1 MAESTQKLHD
11 AIRDLH
17 QVLETTENL
26 TDEDRAELESA
37 IGEIREVLGDP
48 ESASGPDTLRGRLTA
63 AVERFEDRY
72 PELTK
77 VIGRVAD
84 SLSEMGI

>member
-26 TDEDRAELESA
+26 TDEDRAELESV

-48 ESASGPDTLRGRLTA
+48 ESAPRPDTLRGRLTA

>member
-37 IGEIREVLGDP
+37 IGEIREVLGDS
-48 ESASGPDTLRGRLTA
+48 ETASPPDTLRGRLTA